1 MRILFALPLLS
12 AALLSNAAHAQ
23 QAASTSPSFNWSGF
37 HAGIN
42 AGFGTSDK
50 EDIVTTGVLAGNIAQ
65 IAANRRPGLVT
76 NSRDGFLGGAQ
87 IGYDWQVGKFVY
99 GVEADLDITDLDHTT
114 SFISTLN
121 DRTDFKQKQTSF
133 GTVRARAGY
142 AVGNFLPYV
151 TAGWAFGRYS
161 NSVNLISNAAPNPVT
176 FSGSQSGLGTGWTAG
191 AGIDYALAGT
201 TAFGNP
207 VSLRAEYLYYDLG
220 GRNVNVPGVPGL
232 GNGGYVSRFDNTGHV
247 LRVGLNFKFGG
258 PAASSSY

>member
-1 MRILFALPLLS
+1 VRIRFALSLLCL
-12 AALLSNAAHAQ
+12 ALLPDVAGAQ
-23 QAASTSPSFNWSGF
+23 QTDPSFNWSGYY
-37 HAGIN
+37 AGIN

-87 IGYDWQVGKFVY
+87 LGYNWQVGKIVY
-99 GVEADLDITDLDHTT
+99 GIEADLDLTDLDHTT

-121 DRTDFKQKQTSF
+121 DRTDFKQKQTSL

-142 AVGNFLPYV
+142 AVGNWMPYV

-161 NSVNLISNAAPNPVT
+161 NSVNLISNVAPNATT
-176 FSGSQSGLGTGWTAG
+176 FSGSQSGLATGWTAG
-191 AGIDYALAGT
+191 AGVEYALAGT

-207 VSLRAEYLYYDLG
+207 VTVRAEYLYYDLG
-220 GRNVNVPGVPGL
+220 GRNVSVPGVPGL

-247 LRVGLNFKFGG
+247 LRVGLNFKFGSTS
-258 PAASSSY
+258 AAY